1 MTNPEWLDEGIL
13 SRQIQQ
19 GNDITRLAEKIDH
32 LVVVVDQKFAMQQ
45 ETLTRQGEALLEIK
59 ESVRKGKWLNRGLG
73 SIVGMSLVAVGT
85 LAPDQLSNFIKTFKG
100 FM

>member
-19 GNDITRLAEKIDH
+19 GNDITRLTEKIDH
-32 LVVVVDQKFAMQQ
+32 LVAVVDQKFAMQQ

-59 ESVRKGKWLNRGLG
+59 ESVKKYKWLNRVAG
-73 SIVGMSLVAVGT
+73 SVVGVALIVVGT
-85 LAPDQLSNFIKTFKG
+85 LPPDQLGSFTKSFKG
-100 FM
+100 LI